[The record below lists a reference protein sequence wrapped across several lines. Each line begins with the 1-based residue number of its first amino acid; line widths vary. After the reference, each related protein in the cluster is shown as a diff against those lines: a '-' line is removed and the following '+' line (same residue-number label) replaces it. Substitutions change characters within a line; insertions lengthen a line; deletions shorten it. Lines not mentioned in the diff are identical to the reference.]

1 MRKKKLPNIVF
12 FDYNLKSILDTLF
25 EPSNQKVFFDYL
37 FKEFK
42 TPKILDKK
50 EISISL
56 ITNDNMLV
64 NIPQKDYKNLIKAT
78 INYFLTYE
86 EYDKCSFLQKLI
98 DKIEENG

>member
-12 FDYNLKSILDTLF
+12 YDYSLKSILDTLF
-25 EPSNQKVFFDYL
+25 EPSNQKVFFEYI

-42 TPKILDKK
+42 TSKILDKK
-50 EISISL
+50 EISIGL
-56 ITNDNMLV
+56 IINDNMLI

-98 DKIEENG
+98 DKIEDDG